1 MNARWWNCYSN
12 QPLLA
17 MSGSPSGRAGT
28 SAWPSTG
35 ASWIKQVERFFAN
48 LTDKQIRRGV
58 HRSTG
63 ELEAAIKD
71 DINATNADPKPFKWT
86 KSATD
91 FLTSIQRFCPATLKT
106 ADNQVK
112 ILRTSESGH

>member
-1 MNARWWNCYSN
+1 
-12 QPLLA
+12 
-17 MSGSPSGRAGT
+17 MSGSPETSQRAARWRST
-28 SAWPSTG
+28 SV
-35 ASWIKQVERFFAN
+35 SWINQVERFFAN

-58 HRSTG
+58 HRLTR

-91 FLTSIQRFCPATLKT
+91 ILTSIQRFCPATLKT